1 MASYSKHCQ
10 DQDNIH
16 LFITDPIP
24 LSRANRLILAT
35 RMRVPLLQFSSCQD
49 SSHSLVLLSK
59 VPHSLVLPLWSH
71 QKYPQLTHG
80 VIHGY
85 FHGNL
90 IYGTILGMELHIA
103 LNDYKSPKDPPSISH
118 PPLPCCSRVAQMTTV
133 IGLPIPWEHCQ
144 AELGIKFA
152 GDYAILSSI
161 FTLGMWRFTLHDASN
176 ITPNVKRDST
186 RF

>member
-35 RMRVPLLQFSSCQD
+35 RMRVPLL
-49 SSHSLVLLSK
+49 
-59 VPHSLVLPLWSH
+59 
-71 QKYPQLTHG
+71 QLTHG

-133 IGLPIPWEHCQ
+133 MGLPIPWEHCQ